1 MLITLRKKITFLDE
15 CSYLKRL
22 NILKSVIYKN
32 SQYFAKFKSTLLII
46 IHIYSIINYTLFIWY
61 TWDVDGKLL

>member
-22 NILKSVIYKN
+22 NILKSVISIK
-32 SQYFAKFKSTLLII
+32 
-46 IHIYSIINYTLFIWY
+46 IHNISPSLKAPY
-61 TWDVDGKLL
+61 